1 MLSYHVVALDGVCY
15 SMALIPMRQTI
26 KVARPQLN
34 TDGTVKI
41 DDWGNPLIGKPV
53 ELKCRID
60 EGSTLSK
67 VRSQGVNK
75 GEDVVA
81 DAKILLDKLA
91 DIRYGDTISFTNELG
106 ETIERRPKEINV
118 KRGVSG
124 KPMLTEVLI

>member
-1 MLSYHVVALDGVCY
+1 MSNYRVVALDGACCN
-15 SMALIPMRQTI
+15 MPLIPMRQMI
-26 KVARPQLN
+26 
-34 TDGTVKI
+34 TVKRGGAV
-41 DDWGNPLIGKPV
+41 DEWGNQAPGTTF

-91 DIRYGDTISFTNELG
+91 DIRYSDMISFTNELG